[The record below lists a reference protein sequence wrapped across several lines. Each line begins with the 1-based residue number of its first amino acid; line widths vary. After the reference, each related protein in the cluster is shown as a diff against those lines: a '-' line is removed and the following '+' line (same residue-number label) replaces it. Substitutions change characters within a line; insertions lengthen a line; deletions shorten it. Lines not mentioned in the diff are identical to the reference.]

1 MSLLIDEV
9 NQALIDDQKGVAP
22 PFIKTWPLQHPP
34 PLSMSLSTLPI
45 EVLGHVL
52 AEAWALP
59 LTPFQ
64 RLQMATSPL
73 LVSRS
78 FAWEFTRVFCTDI
91 HILTPS
97 HLNHVL
103 RLVLPRLTVAFLS
116 TDSPFS
122 PLEFCRSISF
132 LLEVDPYRGNPLPHP
147 VWNNIRCIMQLLPK
161 YLPNVQRVLVNYHNW
176 WCSDPSFTRLR
187 LPAQVVE
194 LDVVFTHSLPFS
206 KARLKQ
212 DVSLVEDPSFALPGV
227 KKLTVVGGNRA
238 FVRQLVSA
246 CYDAKSVT
254 SDMFKKPVM
263 SIVQEGVV
271 PTPKKQLK
279 SYI

>member
-1 MSLLIDEV
+1 MSLL
-9 NQALIDDQKGVAP
+9 
-22 PFIKTWPLQHPP
+22 
-34 PLSMSLSTLPI
+34 TLPV
-45 EVLGHVL
+45 EVLGRII

-59 LTPFQ
+59 LTPLQ

-97 HLNHVL
+97 HLSHVL
-103 RLVLPRLTVAFLS
+103 RLILPRLTVAFLS

-122 PLEFCRSISF
+122 PLEFCRSITF
-132 LLEVDPYRGNPLPHP
+132 LLQVDPYHGNPLPHP
-147 VWNNIRCIMQLLPK
+147 AWNNIRHIMQLLPE
-161 YLPNVQRVLVNYHNW
+161 YLPNVQRVSVNYHNW
-176 WCSDPSFTRLR
+176 WCSDPYFACLR
-187 LPAQVVE
+187 LPEQVVE

-206 KARLKQ
+206 KARLEQ

-227 KKLTVVGGNRA
+227 KKLTVVGGNRS
-238 FVRQLVSA
+238 FVSQLVSA
-246 CYDAKSVT
+246 CHDAKWVT
-254 SDMFKKPVM
+254 SDMFKKPVVL
-263 SIVQEGVV
+263 IVQEGVV
-271 PTPKKQLK
+271 PTSKKQPQ